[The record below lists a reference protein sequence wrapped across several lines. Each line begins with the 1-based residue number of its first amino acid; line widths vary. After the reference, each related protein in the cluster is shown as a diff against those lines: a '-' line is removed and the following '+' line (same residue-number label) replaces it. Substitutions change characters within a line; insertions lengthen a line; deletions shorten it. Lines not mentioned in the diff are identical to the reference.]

1 MRWRRAAWISL
12 GANVLLAV
20 GCLVLALRRHSA
32 GSADSQSGE
41 VLNTQTGRTNF
52 VVRKIPFTW
61 RQIESA
67 DYPTYILN
75 LREIGCPEQ
84 TVRDIIIADV
94 NSLYSAKRATNLV
107 TSDQQ
112 WWRSEPDPGVV
123 QVAAQKSRELEDER
137 RALLARL
144 LGTNWEAGDLATLP
158 RPSRPG
164 IVLDG
169 PLLGTLP
176 SETKQAIEEINL
188 RSQERLEAYL
198 DAQRN
203 AGRNPDPVELAK
215 IRQQTRTELQGV
227 LSPPQLE
234 EFLLRYS
241 QNANNWRAEFGELR
255 FFSPTPDEFREIFR
269 TTDGIDQQ
277 IQMLANSSD
286 PSDVA
291 RRKALEEQRQ
301 YVMKTALGAERYQ
314 QYVQLHDP
322 AYRDA
327 VAMADQAG
335 TPEATRAIYAVNLA
349 TAAEQARVRADTNL
363 TVEQREIELKRIELE
378 QLKANTEA
386 VGQDVPPEPA
396 AAPQPAPRKVHV
408 IRPGDSPA
416 VVALIYGLPV
426 GALKAANPNV
436 DLNRLRPGD
445 IISLPPNAGAPFSG
459 P

>member
-12 GANVLLAV
+12 GANVLLAA
-20 GCLVLALRRHSA
+20 GCLLFALRRQA
-32 GSADSQSGE
+32 GVSPDSTAQENSSSP
-41 VLNTQTGRTNF
+41 GRTNF
-52 VVRKIPFTW
+52 VVRKIPFSW

-75 LREIGCPEQ
+75 LRDIGCPEQ
-84 TVRDIIIADV
+84 TIRDIIIADV
-94 NSLYSAKRATNLV
+94 NALYSLKRATNLV
-107 TSDQQ
+107 TSEQQ
-112 WWRSEPDPGVV
+112 WWRSEPDPAVM
-123 QVAAQKSRELEDER
+123 QVAAQKSKELEDER

-158 RPSRPG
+158 RPSKPG

-176 SETKQAIEEINL
+176 ADTKQALEEINL
-188 RSQERLEAYL
+188 RSQERMQAYL
-198 DAQRN
+198 DAQRTQ
-203 AGRNPDPVELAK
+203 GKNPDPVELARL
-215 IRQQTRTELQGV
+215 RQQTRIELQGV

-241 QNANNWRAEFGELR
+241 QNANNWRSEFGDLR
-255 FFSPTPDEFREIFR
+255 FFNPSPDEFREIFR
-269 TTDGIDQQ
+269 ATDGIDQQ
-277 IQMLANSSD
+277 IQLLANSTD
-286 PSDVA
+286 PNDVA

-301 YVMKTALGAERYQ
+301 YAIKTTLGAERYQ
-314 QYVQLHDP
+314 EYVELHDP

-335 TPEATRAIYAVNLA
+335 TPDAAGAIYAVNAA
-349 TAAEQARVRADTNL
+349 TAAEQARVKADTNL
-363 TVEQREIELKRIELE
+363 TAEQKEIELKRIELE

-426 GALKAANPNV
+426 SALKAANPNV
-436 DLNRLRPGD
+436 DFNRLRPGD
-445 IISLPPNAGAPFSG
+445 IISLPPNAGNPFSG

>member
-1 MRWRRAAWISL
+1 MQWRRAAWISL
-12 GANVLLAV
+12 GANVLLAA
-20 GCLVLALRRHSA
+20 GCLVFALHRQTGGSSDSA
-32 GSADSQSGE
+32 TQDNLNSA
-41 VLNTQTGRTNF
+41 VGRTNF

-61 RQIESA
+61 RQLESG

-84 TVRDIIIADV
+84 TIRDIIIADV
-94 NSLYSAKRATNLV
+94 NALYSLKRATNLV
-107 TSDQQ
+107 SSDQQ
-112 WWRSEPDPGVV
+112 WWRSEPDPEVMK
-123 QVAAQKSRELEDER
+123 VAAAKSRELEDER
-137 RALLARL
+137 RALLGRL

-158 RPSRPG
+158 RPSKPG

-169 PLLGTLP
+169 PLLGTL
-176 SETKQAIEEINL
+176 SAETKQAIEEVNL
-188 RSQERLEAYL
+188 RSQERMQAYL
-198 DAQRN
+198 DAQKDQ
-203 AGRNPDPVELAK
+203 GKNPDPVELAK
-215 IRQQTRTELQGV
+215 LRQQTRIELQGV

-241 QNANNWRAEFGELR
+241 QNANNWRSEFGDLR
-255 FFSPTPDEFREIFR
+255 FFNPTPDEFREIFR
-269 TTDGIDQQ
+269 ATDSLDQQ
-277 IQMLANSSD
+277 IQLLANSTD
-286 PSDVA
+286 PNDVA

-301 YVMKTALGAERYQ
+301 YAIKTAIGAQRYQ
-314 QYVQLHDP
+314 EYVELHDP

-335 TPEATRAIYAVNLA
+335 TPDAARAIYAVSVA

-363 TVEQREIELKRIELE
+363 TAEQKEIELKRIELE

-396 AAPQPAPRKVHV
+396 PAPQPTPRKVHV

-426 GALKAANPNV
+426 SALKAANPNV
-436 DLNRLRPGD
+436 DLSRLRPGD

>member
-12 GANVLLAV
+12 GANVLLAA
-20 GCLVLALRRHSA
+20 GCLFFALRGQTPVPSA
-32 GSADSQSGE
+32 SA
-41 VLNTQTGRTNF
+41 TQDTNAPAGRTNF
-52 VVRKIPFTW
+52 VVRKLPFSW
-61 RQIESA
+61 RQLESA

-75 LREIGCPEQ
+75 LRDIGCPEQ

-94 NSLYSAKRATNLV
+94 NTLYSYKRATNLV
-107 TSDQQ
+107 TSEQQ
-112 WWRSEPDPGVV
+112 WWRSEPDPAVV
-123 QVAAQKSRELEDER
+123 QAAAQKSRELEDER
-137 RALLARL
+137 RALLGRL

-158 RPSRPG
+158 RPSKPG

-176 SETKQAIEEINL
+176 SETKQSLEEVNL
-188 RSQERLEAYL
+188 RSQERLQAYL

-203 AGRNPDPVELAK
+203 QGKNPDPVELAK
-215 IRQQTRTELQGV
+215 LRQQTRIELQGI

-241 QNANNWRAEFGELR
+241 QNANNWRSEFGELR
-255 FFSPTPDEFREIFR
+255 FFNPTPDEFREIFR
-269 TTDGIDQQ
+269 ATDGIDQQ
-277 IQMLANSSD
+277 IQLLANSTD
-286 PSDVA
+286 PNDVA

-301 YVMKTALGAERYQ
+301 YAIKTAIGAQRYQ
-314 QYVQLHDP
+314 QYLDLQDP

-335 TPEATRAIYAVNLA
+335 TPDAARAIYAVNLA

-363 TVEQREIELKRIELE
+363 TAEQKEIELKRIELE

-386 VGQDVPPEPA
+386 VGQDVPPEP

-426 GALKAANPNV
+426 SALRAANPNV